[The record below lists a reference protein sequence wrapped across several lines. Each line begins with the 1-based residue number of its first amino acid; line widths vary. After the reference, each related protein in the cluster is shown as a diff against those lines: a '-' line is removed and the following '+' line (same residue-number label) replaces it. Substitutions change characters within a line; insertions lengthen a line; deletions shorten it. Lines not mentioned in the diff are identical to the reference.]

1 MTQHSLAIAR
11 FALFSLLVVCSQSPA
26 QPASNEKPA
35 FRLYVGNSMDSNVSV
50 IDLSSLKVVDNL
62 NVGPH
67 VHCVALTPDGRR
79 LFTTSEA
86 DNALVI
92 SDTSAG
98 KIIGTVK
105 MPGRPNECAVTPEA
119 RFVTV
124 PIRDGNSVVIVD
136 AIQQKIV
143 KVLPIKDPHNS
154 VNIGSNRYSFV
165 SSMGSHEIDI
175 IDLEKLDFSAHIPVG
190 GMPRPF
196 VVAKD
201 GRTLYVAVSDL
212 HGFNIVD
219 VSTQKLLQT
228 VELPSQHPGP
238 PRPRKYETP
247 DTYTHGLALTP
258 DETEVWVTSLLD
270 DCIYIYDLKAQ
281 KVVARLNTGDGPNWV
296 VFSPDGKYGCVSSTD
311 SDDVSIFEVKQRRE
325 AARIKVGKVPK
336 RIAIAPAPS
345 TGQVAK
351 Q

>member
-1 MTQHSLAIAR
+1 MTRYCLSTALAGLSLSCTL
-11 FALFSLLVVCSQSPA
+11 ALA
-26 QPASNEKPA
+26 QPDSNEKLP
-35 FRLYVGNSMDSNVSV
+35 FRLYVGNSMGNNVSV
-50 IDLSSLKVVDNL
+50 IDLGSLKVVDNL
-62 NVGPH
+62 TVGAH

-79 LFTTSEA
+79 LFTTSES
-86 DNALVI
+86 DKALVI
-92 SDTSAG
+92 SDTSTG
-98 KIIGTVK
+98 KIIATVN
-105 MPGRPNECAVTPEA
+105 MPGRPNECAVTPDA

-143 KVLPIKDPHNS
+143 KILPIKDPHNS

-165 SSMGSHEIDI
+165 SSMTSHDIDI
-175 IDLEKLDFSAHIPVG
+175 IDFEKLDFSAQIPVG

-196 VVAKD
+196 VVSKD

-219 VSTQKLLQT
+219 VDTQKLLQK
-228 VELPSQHPGP
+228 VEMPSQHPGP

-270 DCIYIYDLKAQ
+270 DCIYIYDLKAK

-311 SDDVSIFEVKQRRE
+311 SE
-325 AARIKVGKVPK
+325 
-336 RIAIAPAPS
+336 
-345 TGQVAK
+345 
-351 Q
+351 

>member
-1 MTQHSLAIAR
+1 MIRRCLFTAVLSLSLTYA
-11 FALFSLLVVCSQSPA
+11 FASAHPDSNQK
-26 QPASNEKPA
+26 QP
-35 FRLYVGNSMDSNVSV
+35 FRLYVGNSMGTDVSV
-50 IDLSSLKVVDNL
+50 IDLASLKVVDTL

-67 VHCVALTPDGRR
+67 VHCVAVTPDGRR
-79 LFTTSEA
+79 LFTTTES
-86 DNALVI
+86 DTSLVI
-92 SDTSAG
+92 SDTATG
-98 KIIGTVK
+98 KVIGTVK
-105 MPGRPNECAVTPEA
+105 MPGRPNECAVTPDA
-119 RFVTV
+119 HYVTV
-124 PIRDGNSVVIVD
+124 PIRNGNSVAIVD
-136 AIQQKIV
+136 ANQQKIV

-165 SSMGSHEIDI
+165 SSMGSNEIDI
-175 IDLEKLDFSAHIPVG
+175 IDFEKLDYSAHIPVG
-190 GMPRPF
+190 GRPRPF
-196 VVAKD
+196 VVSKD

-212 HGFNIVD
+212 HGFNIID
-219 VSTQKLLQT
+219 IPSQRLLQR

-270 DCIYIYDLKAQ
+270 DCIYVYDLKAK
-281 KVVARLNTGDGPNWV
+281 KVVARLDTGDGPNWV

-311 SDDVSIFEVKQRRE
+311 SDDVSIFDVKQRRE

-336 RIAIAPAPS
+336 RLAIAIAPPS
-345 TGQVAK
+345 AGQLAK